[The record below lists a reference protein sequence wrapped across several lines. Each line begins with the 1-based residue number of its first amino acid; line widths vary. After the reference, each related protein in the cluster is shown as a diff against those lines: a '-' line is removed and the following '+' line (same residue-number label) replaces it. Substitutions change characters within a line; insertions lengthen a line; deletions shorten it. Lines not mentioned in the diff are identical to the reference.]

1 MDLSPTLASWV
12 VTNLQPLTTVLLLCT
27 TKKGHPL
34 RWLNVLILI
43 VLVVIHGKYIHL
55 ISMSTPDDVMQRISP
70 LPVLLHTIVLLK
82 GIDYRD
88 LQAQHKPK
96 DQGSRM
102 ANIWAALRVTMDYSA
117 VGTRWQV
124 RNVPKMPAWLG
135 TSPTR
140 TRFLMRQMAVASWQY
155 LALDLLQRMI
165 REDEFIWNEIIAVL
179 LEPTTTTKH
188 SWLLEAAINIV
199 TWFLIAR
206 LSLDIK
212 WRATSIIA
220 VGLGISE
227 PASWPPMFGS
237 SLEAYTIRNFWG
249 KYWHQQLRWPLT
261 ATSSFLL
268 RNILHLPRPSILE
281 RYSNIFLSFLLS
293 GFIHLA
299 AQYKGSTFEK
309 PGAVEFFTSFA
320 LGIIIED
327 GVQELWS
334 RLVPSPS
341 NGNRRDTSKDKNT
354 AVWKKLVGYVWVTG
368 WLTGLGAFYSYDMAY
383 IALIEPMPLAVNL
396 SALLTVPI
404 TALVLG
410 VGLLFG
416 VACLGAEP

>member
-12 VTNLQPLTTVLLLCT
+12 VTNLQPMTTILLLCT

-34 RWLNVLILI
+34 RWLNVFILI
-43 VLVVIHGKYIHL
+43 ALTVIHGKHIHM

-70 LPVLLHTIVLLK
+70 LPVLLHTMVLFK
-82 GIDYRD
+82 GIDYQD

-102 ANIWAALRVTMDYSA
+102 ANLWAAMRVTMDYSA

-135 TSPTR
+135 ASPTR
-140 TRFLMRQMAVASWQY
+140 SRFLMRQVAIASWQY
-155 LALDLLQRMI
+155 LMLDFLQRII
-165 REDEFIWNEIIAVL
+165 RENEIVWNEIIAVL
-179 LEPTTTTKH
+179 LEPTTAAKH

-206 LSLDIK
+206 LSLDFK
-212 WRATSIIA
+212 WRATSIVA

-227 PASWPPMFGS
+227 PTSWPPMFGS
-237 SLEAYTIRNFWG
+237 SFEAYTIRNFWG

-261 ATSSFLL
+261 ATSSFLT

-281 RYSNIFLSFLLS
+281 RYTSTILSFFIS
-293 GFIHLA
+293 GLIHLA

-309 PGAVEFFTSFA
+309 RGAVEFFTSFS

-327 GVQELWS
+327 GAQALWS
-334 RLVPSPS
+334 RLTASASDENNSP
-341 NGNRRDTSKDKNT
+341 KDMNT
-354 AVWKKLVGYVWVTG
+354 ALWKKIIGYLWVTG
-368 WLTGLGAFYSYDMAY
+368 WLVGLGAFYSYDMAY
-383 IALIEPMPLAVNL
+383 IALIEPMPLTVNFT
-396 SALLTVPI
+396 ALLTVPI
-404 TALVLG
+404 TALVLV
-410 VGLLFG
+410 VGLLVG
-416 VACLGAEP
+416 VLGLGVEP